1 MVSKVEKRPRA
12 ALHVVKEVAEFL
24 LLCFQVGLVCL
35 GGGDDYRKALYYG
48 EAVAFEA
55 LVFARIVAEKPQPVR
70 AEVHEYLRAD
80 AVECA
85 RTSPLYSK
93 RFDYNFFLSIYE

>member
-1 MVSKVEKRPRA
+1 MSSFKVSMVS
-12 ALHVVKEVAEFL
+12 HVVEEVAEFFL
-24 LLCFQVGLVCL
+24 FCFQVGLVCL
-35 GGGDDYRKALYYG
+35 GGGDDYRKALDYG

-55 LVFARIVAEKPQPVR
+55 FVFARIVAEQSQPVY
-70 AEVHEYLRAD
+70 AQVHEYLRAD

-93 RFDYNFFLSIYE
+93 QFDYNFFLSIYE